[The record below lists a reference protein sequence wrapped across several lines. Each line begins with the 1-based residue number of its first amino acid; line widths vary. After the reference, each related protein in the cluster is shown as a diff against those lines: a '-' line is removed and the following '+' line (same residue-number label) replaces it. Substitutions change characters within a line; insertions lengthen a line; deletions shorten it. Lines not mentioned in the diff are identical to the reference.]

1 MKQFTAWPPPAWTEC
16 VITWDWIL
24 ESYPGS
30 PNDIYMH
37 GAINIPAHHA
47 IMYMD
52 GTAPKDLHSV
62 LKTRKM
68 LLFFN

>member
-1 MKQFTAWPPPAWTEC
+1 
-16 VITWDWIL
+16 
-24 ESYPGS
+24 
-30 PNDIYMH
+30 MH
-37 GAINIPAHHA
+37 GAIDIPAHQD

-52 GTAPKDLHSV
+52 GTALKDLHSV